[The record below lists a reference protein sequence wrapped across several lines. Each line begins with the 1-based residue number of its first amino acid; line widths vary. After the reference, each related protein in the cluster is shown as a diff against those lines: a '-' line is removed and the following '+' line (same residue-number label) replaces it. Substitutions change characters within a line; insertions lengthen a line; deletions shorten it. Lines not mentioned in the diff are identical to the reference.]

1 MREDEM
7 AQAIELAEYE
17 HTQWR
22 AIRPQAQ
29 ADGFSHCQ
37 DCGED
42 IPQARRAIKG
52 KLDLV
57 INNQNETKEQI
68 SQLDGRLRK
77 VERKSALNGAISGGL
92 VSVGVALMIEKG
104 KHLIGL

>member
-52 KLDLV
+52 VTRCIDCQQEHELTIK
-57 INNQNETKEQI
+57 
-68 SQLDGRLRK
+68 R
-77 VERKSALNGAISGGL
+77 GL
-92 VSVGVALMIEKG
+92 
-104 KHLIGL
+104 

>member
-17 HTQWR
+17 HTQRR

-37 DCGED
+37 DCGDE

-52 KLDLV
+52 ITRCIDCQQEHELTIK
-57 INNQNETKEQI
+57 
-68 SQLDGRLRK
+68 R
-77 VERKSALNGAISGGL
+77 GL
-92 VSVGVALMIEKG
+92 
-104 KHLIGL
+104 